1 MYNFY
6 WKRKFLKPFA
16 FIFGNNIG
24 QNILFKISEIIQY
37 LQGYGSGD
45 LTEYSGE
52 GAVVSRIDK
61 SKRKKLVIFDIGS
74 NIGQFIELTK
84 KNIKKK

>member
-6 WKRKFLKPFA
+6 WKRKFLNPFV
-16 FIFGNNIG
+16 FIFGNSIG
-24 QNILFKISEIIQY
+24 QNVLLKISEIIQY

-52 GAVVSRIDK
+52 GAVISRIDRSK
-61 SKRKKLVIFDIGS
+61 SKK
-74 NIGQFIELTK
+74 
-84 KNIKKK
+84 